1 MSSAAMW
8 KHVKR
13 KTKTKKDEAVCTGEK
28 LAQTALLFRTESEKQ
43 ENLHKFGMN
52 FYKNY
57 SFLKN
62 ILISGKVHDRMSL
75 VLKVV

>member
-1 MSSAAMW
+1 MW

-13 KTKTKKDEAVCTGEK
+13 KTKIEKDEAVCTGEK
-28 LAQTALLFRTESEKQ
+28 LVQTALLFRTESEKQ
-43 ENLHKFGMN
+43 ENLHKFAMN

-57 SFLKN
+57 SFLTN